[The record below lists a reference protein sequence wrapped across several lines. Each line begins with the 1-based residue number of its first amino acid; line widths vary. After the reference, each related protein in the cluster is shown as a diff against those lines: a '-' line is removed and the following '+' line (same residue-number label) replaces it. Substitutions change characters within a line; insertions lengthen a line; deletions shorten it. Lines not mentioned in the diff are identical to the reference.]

1 MKKAGFRLLSRADLS
16 VESRIGIQ
24 STHGDKTM
32 KIEVSIIASCA
43 PYVKQN
49 PQKRFVRES
58 LPPQAITPALTHI
71 AKQQRRRQ
79 SVRVP
84 AMRGSEWGQLL
95 RALELK
101 RAFA

>member
-1 MKKAGFRLLSRADLS
+1 
-16 VESRIGIQ
+16 
-24 STHGDKTM
+24 M
-32 KIEVSIIASCA
+32 KIEVSIIAPCV

-49 PQKRFVRES
+49 LQKRHMRES
-58 LPPQAITPALTHI
+58 LPPQAITPALKSFGRHI

-95 RALELK
+95 RTLELK

>member
-1 MKKAGFRLLSRADLS
+1 
-16 VESRIGIQ
+16 
-24 STHGDKTM
+24 M
-32 KIEVSIIASCA
+32 KIEVSIIAPCA
-43 PYVKQN
+43 PYVKQKA
-49 PQKRFVRES
+49 QKRFVRES
-58 LPPQAITPALTHI
+58 LPSQAITPALKSFGRHI

-84 AMRGSEWGQLL
+84 AMCGSEWGRLL

>member
-1 MKKAGFRLLSRADLS
+1 
-16 VESRIGIQ
+16 
-24 STHGDKTM
+24 M
-32 KIEVSIIASCA
+32 KIEVSIIAPCA

-49 PQKRFVRES
+49 PQKRFMRES
-58 LPPQAITPALTHI
+58 LPPQAIKPALKSFGRHI

-84 AMRGSEWGQLL
+84 AMCGSEWGQLL

>member
-1 MKKAGFRLLSRADLS
+1 M
-16 VESRIGIQ
+16 RI
-24 STHGDKTM
+24 
-32 KIEVSIIASCA
+32 EASIIASYA

-49 PQKRFVRES
+49 PQKRLIRES
-58 LPPQAITPALTHI
+58 LPPQAITPALKAFGRHI

>member
-1 MKKAGFRLLSRADLS
+1 MK
-16 VESRIGIQ
+16 
-24 STHGDKTM
+24 T
-32 KIEVSIIASCA
+32 EVSIITFSA
-43 PYVKQN
+43 PYVKQK

-58 LPPQAITPALTHI
+58 LSPQVITPALKSFERHI

-84 AMRGSEWGQLL
+84 VMCGSEWGQLL

-101 RAFA
+101 RAFASGL

>member
-1 MKKAGFRLLSRADLS
+1 
-16 VESRIGIQ
+16 
-24 STHGDKTM
+24 M
-32 KIEVSIIASCA
+32 KIEVSIIAPCV

-49 PQKRFVRES
+49 PQKRLVREA
-58 LPPQAITPALTHI
+58 LPPQAITPALKAFGRHI

-101 RAFA
+101 RALA

>member
-1 MKKAGFRLLSRADLS
+1 MK
-16 VESRIGIQ
+16 
-24 STHGDKTM
+24 T
-32 KIEVSIIASCA
+32 EVSIIAPCA
-43 PYVKQN
+43 AHVKQKR
-49 PQKRFVRES
+49 QKRVYREEIS
-58 LPPQAITPALTHI
+58 PQAIAPAMKSFGRHI

-101 RAFA
+101 RAYA

>member
-1 MKKAGFRLLSRADLS
+1 
-16 VESRIGIQ
+16 
-24 STHGDKTM
+24 M
-32 KIEVSIIASCA
+32 KIEVSIIPPCA

-49 PQKRFVRES
+49 PQKRFMRES
-58 LPPQAITPALTHI
+58 LPPQAIKPTFKSFGRHI